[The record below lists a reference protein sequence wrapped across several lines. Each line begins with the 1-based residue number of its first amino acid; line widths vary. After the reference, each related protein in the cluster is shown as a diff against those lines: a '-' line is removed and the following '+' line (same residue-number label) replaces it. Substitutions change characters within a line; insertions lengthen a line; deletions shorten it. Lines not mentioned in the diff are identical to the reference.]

1 MESVKDIIQQCHE
14 RRQQDLQQRETIV
27 SPTLH
32 GEHPYH
38 YIVYCAR
45 RYPLFLHD
53 LEQADIS
60 FMPIGQAPKF
70 DRGPAYRGGTR
81 FLRRQGTLNWEPRR
95 WFSSWGIQVYTG
107 TPSARDGANW
117 HDIEFTYRAIRDAPD
132 AVVACLDALVNA
144 VMNPLLTLLRRGGL
158 RFSCRVPDYLHPNT
172 MDARQYVHKPLS
184 NIDAPRDRDRDVYVE
199 IVGDKGYTRWDARYE
214 ILTGSLLDPPIIS
227 KDVLFAFLDVLR
239 DLLHEPAPVP
249 KIDPIDETIKDT
261 QDFDDFAVIESLE
274 TEPVVDEGILAVRHG
289 EVSPIGIKRP
299 RPLLEK
305 AEPAVVKDE
314 GHLSEA
320 EARILGIITGPIN
333 TEKKREIET
342 TFLNTTPIWVNANTA
357 HDAEETERY
366 YEGLGVSVGR
376 WKPRNYRWEQI
387 KWIPIAERM
396 QNPFA
401 HQNVCEDAERC
412 DALEQKGGDP
422 NRGICP
428 SCPAYDACQ
437 VHGYLSQFE
446 TLKEKQVIVSDI
458 PNIFLDR
465 RYTAFVDALIVSDR
479 VCIINAP
486 ESQLTKLFSGH
497 HLSTEILEGWLINWG
512 GKALGQF
519 AKTMLNAIRIT
530 DSQHGDIAKRIR
542 TVVQAFEG
550 LEDSIVQQMC
560 QVNCTDKEGGR
571 IAMDTDSAIQLG
583 FLDIAISENIE
594 KLPNVY
600 RAPKWTLWHQL
611 KTFFAY
617 YTRDMDAPMF
627 VDDGILRFWL
637 PPRIHPEIQKL
648 VFISP
653 AFSEDRFKET
663 FSEETVSVSRIES
676 QEISLSGN
684 KVFQLRSASHISH
697 AIANYEVNWDVFSLS
712 KIASRFFRGIYQ
724 ETKRH
729 PDRNHVIISSTSAR
743 MMLKNVFDKI
753 ISYHDLIKDTPA
765 HPEDLRSTF
774 EANDVYYD
782 RINALRSTFEAA
794 DVAWIVGTPYW
805 PPKFI
810 WEQAKILFGNQVEP
824 LNYNLT
830 MNPYQ
835 FEDERIQNLYEQN
848 AVGTL
853 TQIIRIAGFNETSD
867 KTLILNT
874 VLRIPSVTDAPETE
888 LFDWEDFE
896 IAGGLDELSKMIQ
909 IREDYEV
916 EYINMDASW
925 DRKRVEYLLGV
936 SKAQANRILMRLRGT
951 KLERIPFHVQILEM
965 LSDGEKTTSEILE
978 SIDGNPGSIKNE
990 LTHLVETGEIV
1001 RIRRGVYALA

>member
-32 GEHPYH
+32 GKYPYH

-45 RYPLFLHD
+45 RYPLLLHD

-60 FMPIGQAPKF
+60 FMPIGQAPEF
-70 DRGPAYRGGTR
+70 DRGPVDRGGTR
-81 FLRRQGTLNWEPRR
+81 LLKRQGTLNWEPRR

-117 HDIEFTYRAIRDAPD
+117 HDIEFTYKAIQDAPD
-132 AVVACLDALVNA
+132 AVVACLDALTNA
-144 VMNPLLTLLRRGGL
+144 VMNPLLTLLKSGGL

-172 MDARQYVHKPLS
+172 RDQRRYVHKHLP
-184 NIDAPRDRDRDVYVE
+184 NTDRYGDCAVYVR
-199 IVGDKGYTRWDARYE
+199 IIGDKRFTRWDARYE
-214 ILTGSLLDPPIIS
+214 ILKGSLLDPPIIS
-227 KDVLFAFLDVLR
+227 KDVLFAFLNVFR
-239 DLLHEPAPVP
+239 DLLHEPTPVSELN
-249 KIDPIDETIKDT
+249 IIDEAIEDT

-274 TEPVVDEGILAVRHG
+274 TEQVVDERILAVRRG
-289 EVSPIGIKRP
+289 EISPIGVKRP
-299 RPLLEK
+299 RPFLEK
-305 AEPAVVKDE
+305 AEPTVSKTE
-314 GHLSEA
+314 RNLSEA
-320 EARILGIITGPIN
+320 EARILGIITGPIS
-333 TEKKREIET
+333 TEKKREIES
-342 TFLNTTPIWVNANTA
+342 TFLNTAPIWVNANTA
-357 HDAEETERY
+357 HDAEEAEQY
-366 YEGLGVSVGR
+366 YAGLGVSVEH
-376 WKPRNYRWEQI
+376 WKPRNYRWEQV

-401 HQNVCEDAERC
+401 HRNVCEDAERC

-422 NRGICP
+422 NRSICP
-428 SCPAYDACQ
+428 SCLAYDACQ
-437 VHGYLSQFE
+437 VRGYLSQFK

-458 PNIFLDR
+458 PNPFLDR
-465 RYTAFVDALIVSDR
+465 RYAAFVDASIVPDR
-479 VCIINAP
+479 VCIINAS

-497 HLSTEILEGWLINWG
+497 HLSTEILEGWLVNWG
-512 GKALGQF
+512 SEALGQF

-560 QVNCTDKEGGR
+560 QVNYTDKKGSR
-571 IAMDTDSAIQLG
+571 IAIDTDSAIQLG
-583 FLDIAISENIE
+583 ALDITTVENIE

-600 RAPKWTLWHQL
+600 RDPEWTLWHQL

-637 PPRIHPEIQKL
+637 PPKIHQEIQKL

-653 AFSEDRFKET
+653 AFSEDRFKEA
-663 FSEETVSVSRIES
+663 FPEKTVSVRRIES
-676 QEISLSGN
+676 QETSLSRN
-684 KVFQLRSASHISH
+684 KVFQLRSASHISY
-697 AIANYEVNWDVFSLS
+697 AISNYEVNWDVFSLS
-712 KIASRFFRGIYQ
+712 KIASRFFRDIYR
-724 ETKRH
+724 ETKRY

-753 ISYHDLIKDTPA
+753 ISYHDFIKDTPA
-765 HPEDLRSTF
+765 HSEDLRSTF
-774 EANDVYYD
+774 EADDVYYD

-805 PPKFI
+805 PPQFI

-835 FEDERIQNLYEQN
+835 FEDERIQELYEQN

-853 TQIIRIAGFNETSD
+853 IQIIRISGFNEASD
-867 KTLILNT
+867 RILILNT
-874 VLRIPSVTDAPETE
+874 ALRIPSVTDAPETE

-896 IAGGLDELSKMIQ
+896 IAGGLDELPETIR
-909 IREDYEV
+909 IREGYET
-916 EYINMDASW
+916 EYANMDASW
-925 DRKRVEYLLGV
+925 SRKRVEYLLGV
-936 SKAQANRILMRLRGT
+936 SKAQANRILMRLRGS
-951 KLERIPFHVQILEM
+951 KLERIPFHVQIFKL

-978 SIDGNPGSIKNE
+978 AIDGNPGSIKNE